1 MKLLIKHIINLI
13 MINRKELIEKL
24 KIVLKKNNDIHLV
37 TIKIDM

>member
-1 MKLLIKHIINLI
+1 